1 MRRTERSRAAESITV
16 AEDATYQDACQ
27 SFLNRLQG
35 EQARLAVLE
44 SALSIA
50 AEGPVTAFLD
60 LEVFAHRL
68 RGAAAV
74 FDLPELRDDSK
85 VLELA
90 AAKAVLCHARN
101 TEPHVTTAI
110 RLLKAQLT
118 HVNEGKPSAAD
129 ALTLLPA
136 N

>member
-1 MRRTERSRAAESITV
+1 VRRIEHRRTRESITV

-27 SFLNRLQG
+27 SFLNRLDD
-35 EQARLAVLE
+35 EQARLVVLE
-44 SALSIA
+44 EALAIA

-60 LEVFAHRL
+60 LEFFAHRL

-85 VLELA
+85 VLEFA
-90 AAKAVLCHARN
+90 AAKAVLRHAPIN
-101 TEPHVTTAI
+101 DPHVEAAI

-118 HVNEGKPSAAD
+118 LVNGGKPSAAD

>member
-1 MRRTERSRAAESITV
+1 VRRTERPRAAESITV

-27 SFLNRLQG
+27 SFLARLDG

-50 AEGPVTAFLD
+50 AEGPMTAFLD

-90 AAKAVLCHARN
+90 AAKAVLRHASISD
-101 TEPHVTTAI
+101 PHVNAAI
-110 RLLKAQLT
+110 RLLNAQLT
-118 HVNEGKPSAAD
+118 HVNGAKPSAAD
-129 ALTLLPA
+129 AVAQLAA

>member
-1 MRRTERSRAAESITV
+1 VRHTEQRRATESITV
-16 AEDATYQDACQ
+16 SEDATYQDACQ
-27 SFLNRLQG
+27 SFLDRLEG
-35 EQARLAVLE
+35 EQVRLAVLE
-44 SALSIA
+44 TALTIA

-90 AAKAVLCHARN
+90 AAKAVLRHAKHTDR
-101 TEPHVTTAI
+101 HVKAAI
-110 RLLKAQLT
+110 RVLKAQLT
-118 HVNEGKPSAAD
+118 HVNGGKPSAAD
-129 ALTLLPA
+129 AVAQLPA

>member
-1 MRRTERSRAAESITV
+1 M

-27 SFLNRLQG
+27 SFLNRLDG
-35 EQARLAVLE
+35 EQKRLAVLE
-44 SALSIA
+44 TALA
-50 AEGPVTAFLD
+50 VAEEGPVTAFLD
-60 LEVFAHRL
+60 LEFFAHRL

-90 AAKAVLCHARN
+90 AAKAVLRHAPIN
-101 TEPHVTTAI
+101 DPHVEAAI

-118 HVNEGKPSAAD
+118 LVNGGMPSAAD
-129 ALTLLPA
+129 ALALLPA

>member
-1 MRRTERSRAAESITV
+1 M

-27 SFLNRLQG
+27 SFLNRLDG
-35 EQARLAVLE
+35 EQARLVVLE
-44 SALSIA
+44 EALAIA

-60 LEVFAHRL
+60 LEFFAHRL

-85 VLELA
+85 VLEFA
-90 AAKAVLCHARN
+90 AAKAVLRHAPIN
-101 TEPHVTTAI
+101 DPHVEAAI

-118 HVNEGKPSAAD
+118 LVNGDKPSAAD
-129 ALTLLPA
+129 ALTSLPA